1 MKNKL
6 FLSLTLICSFFQ
18 MQSSFKLTNQLL
30 KAADSAGFFD
40 RAIIDILQI
49 RQKIKELIIGKFMW
63 RGASVKLTIYD
74 SKKNK
79 LNYQLNI
86 IVKRPEALFG
96 ATFVVINPSHPNLF
110 FMVDEEH
117 KDNVINFVAKTQQ
130 RNLLDRFE
138 NPDFSMIKTGTFAE
152 HPITKELLPLFIAD
166 YCLEGY
172 DNRITHAHLAIPAHD
187 VKDFQAA
194 QTYQLPI
201 KLVITSPDETKS
213 SSSPQI
219 NKNTKQLI
227 AAYPGEYSDCI
238 IINSEF
244 LNGNIK
250 SSADKAISFLQN
262 QKIGSEYKEP
272 ILYNFMNKSCS
283 INDLQAIETLLIQEH
298 KSLSAHQKEMMLI
311 LMLQV
316 QSDFLSIVEQF
327 LINARDSKELMIEL
341 IEESCALRNNKD
353 AYLLHWAHLNTNE
366 SEKNIFKQDINSF
379 YKLCKFCAELIDFL
393 GDFGSSCTHALANLK
408 NLQNR

>member
-6 FLSLTLICSFFQ
+6 FLSIIILLSAYNIQ
-18 MQSSFKLTNQLL
+18 PLQLTNPLL

-40 RAIIDILQI
+40 RAIVDILQI
-49 RQKIKELIIGKFMW
+49 RQKIKELIIGKFIW
-63 RGASVKLTIYD
+63 RGASIKLTLFNT
-74 SKKNK
+74 KNNK
-79 LNYQLNI
+79 LNYQLNVI
-86 IVKRPEALFG
+86 TKRPEALFG
-96 ATFVVINPSHPNLF
+96 ATFVVINPQHPDLF
-110 FMVDEEH
+110 CMVDEEH
-117 KDNVINFVAKTQQ
+117 HDNVVKFITKTQE
-130 RNLLDRFE
+130 RTLLDRFE
-138 NPDFSMIKTGTFAE
+138 NPDFSMIETGIFVQ
-152 HPITKELLPLFIAD
+152 HPVTKELLPLFVAD

-187 VKDFQAA
+187 VKDFHVAHINK
-194 QTYQLPI
+194 LPI

-219 NKNTKQLI
+219 NKTTKQLI
-227 AAYPGEYSDCI
+227 AAYPGEYADCVV
-238 IINSEF
+238 INSEF

-250 SSADKAISFLQN
+250 TSAEKATAFLQS
-262 QKIGSEYKEP
+262 QKIGTEYKEP
-272 ILYNFMNKSCS
+272 ILYHFMNKTCS
-283 INDLQAIETLLIQEH
+283 INDLQAMETLLAQEN
-298 KSLSAHQKEMMLI
+298 KVLSAHQKEAMLI

-353 AYLLHWAHLNTNE
+353 AYLLYWAHLNTNE
-366 SEKNIFKQDINSF
+366 SEKVIFKRDINTF
-379 YKLCKFCAELIDFL
+379 YNLCKFCAELIDFL

-408 NLQNR
+408 KLQNK